1 MVHKIIKQMSINI
14 VDRRKSPKGKSSENR
29 QRLLKRIEGQIKK
42 ALPDIVKGT
51 NVKDLTSSKEKVKIP
66 VKGIG
71 EPQFGYDSA
80 TGDKKWVHPGNKEYV
95 EGDLIKKPKGGGG
108 QGNGQGE
115 GKGSNDPSVTEDEFT
130 VSISR
135 EEFLDYFFADL
146 ELPDMVKK
154 HLNSVV
160 DFKQKRAGFSNYGNP
175 SRLNITKSYKN
186 SMARRM
192 AIGIY
197 FDKKIKEIEDKMKSE
212 TDAAALEAL
221 GQELDKLKKLKLS
234 VSFMEEV
241 DLQYNNF
248 EKYPVPVTSA
258 VMFCVMD
265 VSGSMGEK
273 EKDIAKRFFMLLYMF
288 LTKQYERI
296 EMVFIRH
303 HTTAKEVTEE
313 EFFNSKESGGTVVI
327 TALELMA
334 KIIRE
339 RYSENWNIYAAQA
352 SDGDVWDRSDAQD
365 CGKILD
371 SDILNK
377 VQYMIYIEICRRS
390 EGDLWQ
396 TYDGLRQKR
405 KNFEIGKINEVG
417 DIWKVFQDFFKKKTA

>member
-1 MVHKIIKQMSINI
+1 MSINI
-14 VDRRKSPKGKSSENR
+14 VDRRKNSKGKSSENR
-29 QRLLKRIEGQIKK
+29 QRLLKRVEDQIKK
-42 ALPDIVKGT
+42 ALPDIVKNT
-51 NVKDLTSSKEKVKIP
+51 NVKDLTSSKDSVKVP
-66 VKGIG
+66 VKGIN
-71 EPQFGYDSA
+71 EPQFHYDKDS
-80 TGDKKWVHPGNKEYV
+80 GDKKHVHPGNKEYT
-95 EGDLIKKPKGGGG
+95 EGDIIKKPPGG
-108 QGNGQGE
+108 QGQ
-115 GKGSNDPSVTEDEFT
+115 GKGQKGSKDAQQTEDDFT

-154 HLNSVV
+154 HLNSIV
-160 DFKQKRAGFSNYGNP
+160 DFKQKRAGYSNYGNP
-175 SRLNITKSYKN
+175 SKLNITRSYKN

-192 AIGIY
+192 AVGMF
-197 FDKKIKEIEDKMKSE
+197 FDKKIKEIEEKLKDTTLL
-212 TDAAALEAL
+212 TDERLVLEK
-221 GQELDKLKKLKLS
+221 ELDKLKKMKLS

-296 EMVFIRH
+296 EIVFIRH
-303 HTTAKEVTEE
+303 TTEAKEVNEE
-313 EFFNSKESGGTVVI
+313 EFFNSRESGGTVVI
-327 TALELMA
+327 SALELMS
-334 KIIRE
+334 KIIKE
-339 RYSENWNIYAAQA
+339 RYSKDWNIYAAQA

-365 CGKILD
+365 CARILD
-371 SDILNK
+371 ADILNS

-396 TYDGLRQKR
+396 SYKTISNKR
-405 KNFEIGKINEVG
+405 KNFEIGKIDEVG
-417 DIWKVFQDFFKKKTA
+417 GIWKVFQDFFKKKTA

>member
-1 MVHKIIKQMSINI
+1 MSINI
-14 VDRRKSPKGKSSENR
+14 VDRRKNSKGKSSENR
-29 QRLLKRIEGQIKK
+29 QRLLKRVEDQIKK
-42 ALPDIVKGT
+42 ALPDIVKNT
-51 NVKDLTSSKEKVKIP
+51 NVKDLTSSNGNIKVP

-71 EPQFGYDSA
+71 EPQFHYDKDS
-80 TGDKKWVHPGNKEYV
+80 GDKKHVHPGNKEYT
-95 EGDLIKKPKGGGG
+95 EGDTIEKPKGG
-108 QGNGQGE
+108 Q
-115 GKGSNDPSVTEDEFT
+115 GKGKGQKGSKDGDPTEDEFSVT
-130 VSISR
+130 ISR

-154 HLNSVV
+154 HLNSIV
-160 DFKQKRAGFSNYGNP
+160 DFKQKRAGYSNYGNP
-175 SRLNITKSYKN
+175 SKLNITRSYKN

-192 AIGIY
+192 AVGMF
-197 FDKKIKEIEDKMKSE
+197 FDKKIKEIEDKLKTE
-212 TDAAALEAL
+212 TDLVLIAELEK
-221 GQELDKLKKLKLS
+221 ELDKLKKMKLS

-248 EKYPVPVTSA
+248 EKVAVPVTSA

-303 HTTAKEVTEE
+303 TTVAKEVDEE
-313 EFFNSKESGGTVVI
+313 EFFNSRESGGTVVI
-327 TALELMA
+327 SALELMS
-334 KIIRE
+334 KIIEE
-339 RYSENWNIYAAQA
+339 RYSKDWNIYAAQA

-365 CGKILD
+365 CAKILD
-371 SDILNK
+371 ADILNS

-396 TYDGLRQKR
+396 SYKTIANKR
-405 KNFEIGKINEVG
+405 SNFEIGKIDEVG
-417 DIWKVFQDFFKKKTA
+417 GIWKVFQDFFKKKTA

>member
-1 MVHKIIKQMSINI
+1 MSINI
-14 VDRRKSPKGKSSENR
+14 VDRRKNSKGKSSENR
-29 QRLLKRIEGQIKK
+29 QRLLKRVEDQIKK
-42 ALPDIVKGT
+42 ALPDIVKNT
-51 NVKDLTSSKEKVKIP
+51 NVKDLTSSNGNIKVP

-71 EPQFGYDSA
+71 EPQFHYDKDS
-80 TGDKKWVHPGNKEYV
+80 GDKKHVHPGNKEYT
-95 EGDLIKKPKGGGG
+95 EGDTIEKPKGG
-108 QGNGQGE
+108 Q
-115 GKGSNDPSVTEDEFT
+115 GKGKGQKGSKDGDPTEDEFSVT
-130 VSISR
+130 ISR

-154 HLNSVV
+154 HLNSIV
-160 DFKQKRAGFSNYGNP
+160 DFKQKRAGYSNYGNP
-175 SRLNITKSYKN
+175 SKLNITRSYKN

-192 AIGIY
+192 AVGMF
-197 FDKKIKEIEDKMKSE
+197 FDKKIKEIEDKLKTE
-212 TDAAALEAL
+212 TDLVLIAELEK
-221 GQELDKLKKLKLS
+221 ELDKLKKMKLS

-248 EKYPVPVTSA
+248 EKVAVPVTSA

-303 HTTAKEVTEE
+303 TTVAKEVNEE
-313 EFFNSKESGGTVVI
+313 EFFNSRESGGTVVI
-327 TALELMA
+327 SALELMS
-334 KIIRE
+334 KIIKE
-339 RYSENWNIYAAQA
+339 RYSKDWNIYAAQA

-365 CGKILD
+365 CAKILD
-371 SDILNK
+371 ADILNS

-396 TYDGLRQKR
+396 SYKTIANKR
-405 KNFEIGKINEVG
+405 SNFEIGKIDEVG
-417 DIWKVFQDFFKKKTA
+417 GIWKVFQDFFKKKTA

>member
-1 MVHKIIKQMSINI
+1 MSINI

-29 QRLLKRIEGQIKK
+29 QRLLKRIDGQIKK

-51 NVKDLTSSKEKVKIP
+51 NVKDLTSSNERVKIP

-71 EPQFGYDSA
+71 EPQFTYDKD
-80 TGDKKWVHPGNKEYV
+80 TGDKEMVHPGNKEYS

-108 QGNGQGE
+108 GGSGQ

-146 ELPDMVKK
+146 ELPDLVKK
-154 HLNSVV
+154 HLNSLV
-160 DFKQKRAGFSNYGNP
+160 DFKQKRAGYSNYGNP
-175 SRLNITKSYKN
+175 SRLNVTRSYKN

-192 AIGIY
+192 AVGLF
-197 FDKKIKEIEDKMKSE
+197 FDKKIKEIEEKLKTE
-212 TDAAALEAL
+212 TDSVVIDTL
-221 GQELDKLKKLKLS
+221 QKELDKLKKMKLS

-248 EKYPVPVTSA
+248 EKVSVPVTSA
-258 VMFCVMD
+258 VMFCIMD
-265 VSGSMGEK
+265 VSGSMGEQ
-273 EKDIAKRFFMLLYMF
+273 EKDISKRFFMLLYMF
-288 LTKQYERI
+288 LTKQYEKI
-296 EMVFIRH
+296 EMVFVRH
-303 HTTAKEVTEE
+303 HTSAKEVSED
-313 EFFNSKESGGTVVI
+313 EFFNSKESGGTVVV

-339 RYSENWNIYAAQA
+339 RYSDGWNIYAAQA
-352 SDGDVWDRSDAQD
+352 SDGDVWDYSDASD
-365 CGKILD
+365 CYKILD
-371 SDILNK
+371 SDILSK
-377 VQYMIYIEICRRS
+377 VQYMIYIEICRSR
-390 EGDLWQ
+390 EGDLWEK
-396 TYDGLRQKR
+396 YSILKNKH
-405 KNFEIGKINEVG
+405 KNFEIGRINGVG